1 MRIRVSDYIAN
12 FLFEHGINNVF
23 SVVGGGAMFLNDSIG
38 HHKNIKTIYNHH
50 EQACSMAAEAYFRMH
65 NRMACVC
72 VTSGPGAINA
82 LNGVVGAYQDSIP
95 MIVLSGQTKTSLMT
109 VNSGLDLRSLGN
121 QEFDIMSTLSK
132 ATKYSETVMN
142 AKDIRYCLEKAFYIA
157 LSGRP
162 GPCWLEIPLDVQSS
176 SIDTENL
183 DSFSENSTNEIVHL
197 PAVDSDLVLN
207 EKIKKIVK
215 LIVDSKRPIFYA
227 GNGIRISGAT
237 QFFLELVK
245 KTRIPVVT
253 CWDSIDLIDTDNDF
267 YVGRAGTMGDRAGNF
282 AVQNSDLVISIGSR
296 LNIYQVGYQLASW
309 ARGATTVVVDIDP
322 LELKKKTIRADI
334 PVCADAYKFIKQLYD
349 SVDINDIYISS
360 KDWQTQCAKWKSK
373 YPVVQDK
380 HYSLS
385 NNTEYKQNGL
395 TMETSNSRNTLSK
408 CKEITN
414 SVNVYALVD
423 TLSRSLPDESVTVV
437 ANGSA
442 SVVGSAAY
450 YIKKGQRFI
459 MNCGLSSMGYDL
471 PAAIG
476 VATALMGSSSL
487 KNNKV
492 QQTSVICLAG
502 DGSIMM
508 NLQELQTIVSN
519 NLPIKIV
526 LINNDGYQQIR
537 LTQTNIFNKK
547 YVGLGPDSHDL
558 SFPNFCK
565 IFKAFGFPYNS
576 CSNNDELKESIS
588 WLNNQQSYSV
598 LEVFCSKEQIFE
610 PKSSAKRLEDGSIYS
625 PPLEDL
631 APFLSREEL
640 KENMIIDLWDEN
652 M

>member
-1 MRIRVSDYIAN
+1 MKIRVSDYIAD
-12 FLFEHGINNVF
+12 FLSEHGIKNVF
-23 SVVGGGAMFLNDSIG
+23 SVVGGGSMFLNDSIG
-38 HHKNIKTIYNHH
+38 HHNGLKTIYNHH
-50 EQACSMAAEAYFRMH
+50 EQACSIAAEAYYRVH

-109 VNSGLDLRSLGN
+109 VNSGLDLRTLGN

-132 ATKYSETVMN
+132 ATKYSKTIMR

-162 GPCWLEIPLDVQSS
+162 GPCWLEIPLDIQSAF
-176 SIDTENL
+176 IDSEDL
-183 DSFSENSTNEIVHL
+183 DTFSENSPDEISYI
-197 PAVDSDLVLN
+197 PTVDSDLVLN
-207 EKIKKIVK
+207 EKINKIIK
-215 LIVDSKRPIFYA
+215 LIETSKRPIFYA
-227 GNGIRISGAT
+227 GNGIRISGAVSL
-237 QFFLELVK
+237 FLTLVY

-253 CWDSIDLIDTDNDF
+253 CWDSIDLIDSDNELF
-267 YVGRAGTMGDRAGNF
+267 VGRAGTMGDRAGNF
-282 AVQNSDLVISIGSR
+282 AVQNSDLVIAIGSR
-296 LNIYQVGYQLASW
+296 LNIYQVGYQIASW
-309 ARGATTVVVDIDP
+309 AREATTVVVDIDP

-334 PVCADAYKFIKQLYD
+334 PVCADAFKFIKLLYD
-349 SVDINDIYISS
+349 SICLKGDLNSFY
-360 KDWQTQCAKWKSK
+360 DWQYQCIKWKNK
-373 YPVVQDK
+373 YPVVQGK

-385 NNTEYKQNGL
+385 CRTEYKQD
-395 TMETSNSRNTLSK
+395 NSADGVSIYKNSLSTVK
-408 CKEITN
+408 TR
-414 SVNVYALVD
+414 VNVYALVD
-423 TLSRSLPDESVTVV
+423 SLSRSLPDESITVV

-476 VATALMGSSSL
+476 VAAELMNSSYS
-487 KNNKV
+487 NNNEV
-492 QQTSVICLAG
+492 HQNSVICLAG

-537 LTQTNIFNKK
+537 LTQNNMFNKN

-558 SFPNFCK
+558 SFPNFCN
-565 IFKAFGFPYNS
+565 IFKAFGFSYLS
-576 CSNNDELKESIS
+576 CYSNDELKDAIS
-588 WLNNQQSYSV
+588 WLNNQNSYSV

-610 PKSSAKRLEDGSIYS
+610 PKSSAKRLDDGSIYS

-631 APFLSREEL
+631 APFLDREEL
-640 KENMIIDLWDEN
+640 MENMIIDLWDEHK
-652 M
+652 

>member
-1 MRIRVSDYIAN
+1 
-12 FLFEHGINNVF
+12 
-23 SVVGGGAMFLNDSIG
+23 
-38 HHKNIKTIYNHH
+38 
-50 EQACSMAAEAYFRMH
+50 
-65 NRMACVC
+65 MACVC

-109 VNSGLDLRSLGN
+109 VNSGLDLRTLGN

-132 ATKYSETVMN
+132 ATKFSQTVMN
-142 AKDIRYCLEKAFYIA
+142 AKDIRYCLEKAFFIA

-162 GPCWLEIPLDVQSS
+162 GPCWLEIPVDIQSAYIES
-176 SIDTENL
+176 DNLVAFTE
-183 DSFSENSTNEIVHL
+183 DSTNEISL
-197 PAVDSDLVLN
+197 IPTVDSENILI
-207 EKIKKIVK
+207 EKINKINK
-215 LIVDSKRPIFYA
+215 LIRDSKRPILYA
-227 GNGIRISGAT
+227 GNGIRISGAANL
-237 QFFLELVK
+237 FLEFVRL
-245 KTRIPVVT
+245 TRIPVVT
-253 CWDSIDLIDTDNDF
+253 CWDSIDLIETDNDF

-282 AVQNSDLVISIGSR
+282 AVQNSDLVIAIGSR
-296 LNIYQVGYQLASW
+296 LNIYQVGYQLSSW
-309 ARGATTVVVDIDP
+309 AREATTVVVDVDP

-334 PVCADAYKFIKQLYD
+334 PVCADAFKFITLLYN
-349 SVDINDIYISS
+349 SFKSS
-360 KDWQTQCAKWKSK
+360 KDKFFVSFNNWHDQCVKWKNK

-385 NNTEYKQNGL
+385 NKKGPKQALSENRL
-395 TMETSNSRNTLSK
+395 SSKKEFSSFSEDSNSK
-408 CKEITN
+408 
-414 SVNVYALVD
+414 VNVYALVD
-423 TLSRSLPDESVTVV
+423 SLSRSLSEDSVTVV

-476 VATALMGSSSL
+476 VATELLYSSSI
-487 KNNKV
+487 KNSLTRQK
-492 QQTSVICLAG
+492 SVICLAG

-508 NLQELQTIVSN
+508 NLQELQTIVTN

-526 LINNDGYQQIR
+526 LINNEGYQQIR
-537 LTQTNIFNKK
+537 LTQTNIFNKNF
-547 YVGLGPDSHDL
+547 VGLGPDSHDL

-565 IFKAFGFPYNS
+565 IFNAFGIPYHS
-576 CSNNDELKESIS
+576 CSSNAELRDSIS
-588 WLNNQQSYSV
+588 WLNEQSSYSA
-598 LEVFCSKEQIFE
+598 LEVFCSTEQVFE
-610 PKSSAKRLEDGSIYS
+610 PKSSAKRLEDGSIIS

-640 KENMIIDLWDEN
+640 KENMIIDLWSEDKK
-652 M
+652 